1 MNELRI
7 NRSLAEISTHV
18 RNLHHGALGDNADL
32 LAIMHT
38 TKSLRAEMTSDRILD
53 GYKTDAINQALWVAE
68 LIQEAGTSPD
78 HKTLLS
84 IGMACELAT
93 LKLNEYR
100 ELHAFASQVKAST
113 LEQLAA

>member
-1 MNELRI
+1 MNELQI
-7 NRSLAEISTHV
+7 NRSLAEISNHV
-18 RNLHHGALGDNADL
+18 RNLLVGTLGTHVDL

-38 TKSLRAEMTSDRILD
+38 TRSLRVEMTSDRILD

-68 LIQEAGTSPD
+68 LVQEAGTSPD

-100 ELHAFASQVKAST
+100 EIHAFAHQVKGNPSEA
-113 LEQLAA
+113 

>member
-7 NRSLAEISTHV
+7 NRSLAEIGNHV
-18 RNLHHGALGDNADL
+18 RNLHLGTLGNNADL
-32 LAIMHT
+32 LAIMRT
-38 TKSLRAEMTSDRILD
+38 TRNLRIELTSDKIIE
-53 GYKTDAINQALWVAE
+53 GYRADAINQAARVAE
-68 LIQEAGTSPD
+68 LIQEAGASPD

-100 ELHAFASQVKAST
+100 EIHAFANQVK
-113 LEQLAA
+113 EERLAA